1 MRRLFL
7 LGGDDWDVDAELDDW
22 WLGLAGPNP
31 TVCVIPTAGGDAA
44 QEIDAFLRTFRSAC
58 KEIRILRLFRRDAED
73 VDAFL
78 ADASLVYVMGGNT
91 ASMLAVWH
99 AHGVDDALRRA
110 WERGMVVGGVSAAA
124 IAFSAGGITDS
135 YGPHR
140 AFSETPAFVEDSV
153 SPHHDEGSRRPLF
166 ESAILERRLPVGY
179 GLDNG
184 VGVLFEGDK
193 AVRFVSARP
202 GARAWY
208 TTPGKTY
215 EIVPDRP
222 SPCCRE

>member
-78 ADASLVYVMGGNT
+78 ADASLVYVMGG
-91 ASMLAVWH
+91 
-99 AHGVDDALRRA
+99 G
-110 WERGMVVGGVSAAA
+110 
-124 IAFSAGGITDS
+124 
-135 YGPHR
+135 
-140 AFSETPAFVEDSV
+140 
-153 SPHHDEGSRRPLF
+153 
-166 ESAILERRLPVGY
+166 RLQG
-179 GLDNG
+179 
-184 VGVLFEGDK
+184 
-193 AVRFVSARP
+193 
-202 GARAWY
+202 
-208 TTPGKTY
+208 TY
-215 EIVPDRP
+215 Q
-222 SPCCRE
+222 